1 MQTVKID
8 RFLRLGIGVLAV
20 VLVYIIYT
28 SIHQRVV
35 EANDMAP
42 QFSITAD
49 NGRTVSLPNFG
60 GKVLLLNFWASWCGP
75 CVAETPSLSKLAQ
88 DYASKG
94 LVVLGVSVD
103 KDPQAY
109 QNFLRK
115 YTPGFLT
122 ACDLKIHEDYGTYM
136 YPETY
141 IINAQGRVLLKIAE
155 PADWTSPTVTQ
166 IIDKLL

>member
-1 MQTVKID
+1 MQSVKID

-20 VLVYIIYT
+20 VLVYVIYAG
-28 SIHQRVV
+28 IHQRVV
-35 EANDMAP
+35 EAGDTAP
-42 QFSITAD
+42 DFTITAD
-49 NGRTVSLPNFG
+49 NGRAVSLSNFG
-60 GKVLLLNFWASWCGP
+60 GKLLLLNFWASWCGP
-75 CVAETPSLSKLAQ
+75 CAEETPSLSKFAQ

-94 LVVLGVSVD
+94 VVVLGVSVD

-109 QNFLRK
+109 QRFLRK
-115 YTPGFLT
+115 YAPSFLT
-122 ACDLKIHEDYGTYM
+122 ARELKTHEEFGTYM

-155 PADWTSPTVTQ
+155 PADWTSPAVTQ